1 MKTSRVSGQRGRL
14 VGWAVIATIAVAI
27 PLGCGGGSSSKK
39 KSSPALPVIQNING
53 SSDPASPASTAIE
66 INGLDFGS
74 APGEVHFT
82 DATDPSNVAIEIPVA
97 SAWSDFGIVVVVP
110 AAGCVGNFPIPGT
123 VAVTVVTAGGT
134 SNGIDLDF
142 VDTPSFSV
150 NTVTWMTTTPLPT
163 ALRGLG
169 TSPVRVDDVS
179 AYAVIAGGNDGS
191 AHLDLVYTYPLSPDG
206 TLGAW
211 RLEASSLPA
220 PRAYHGMVE
229 ANPGNA
235 PLINSADRFVYVLGG
250 QQDPLDA
257 PGGTD
262 TAFMARVDL
271 TNGSVGTWS
280 QTTTLPEPL
289 IGPTVTIYN
298 GHVYLIGGLRSDGT
312 PTDAVHSA
320 RIRSNGT
327 LEPWLQ
333 ATDPYPVP
341 ISFGRVFG
349 FGASIYVVG
358 GDPNGSMD
366 PSEQSGSGQ
375 SDVYYASA
383 RNGTVGA
390 WTAGSSTI
398 ARRKKHILWSAF
410 GQMISAEGI
419 YQGGPGSQVAERSSI
434 QPDGTISTWRGM
446 TGSNILP
453 IDVFNASAFVS
464 PIRVFGGAPRFMMF
478 GGELLAS
485 PAGQLSDAVYYNDA
499 P

>member
-1 MKTSRVSGQRGRL
+1 MRTRGERGYCSGL
-14 VGWAVIATIAVAI
+14 VGWAIIAAMAL
-27 PLGCGGGSSSKK
+27 PLACGGGSSSKK
-39 KSSPALPVIQNING
+39 KSSSPLPVIQNING

-82 DATDPSNVAIEIPVA
+82 DAADPSNVAIEIPVA

-110 AAGCVGNFPIPGT
+110 AAGSVGNFPIPGT

-134 SNGIDLDF
+134 SNGVDLDF

-150 NTVTWMTTTPLPT
+150 NNVTWMTTTPLSV

-169 TSPVRVDDVS
+169 ASPVRVDDIA
-179 AYAVIAGGNDGS
+179 AYVVVAGGNDGA
-191 AHLDLVYTYPLSPDG
+191 AHQDLVYTNPLAPDG
-206 TLGAW
+206 TLGAAW
-211 RLEASSLPA
+211 RLEANSLPA
-220 PRAYHGMVE
+220 PRAYHGMVQ

-235 PLINSADRFVYVLGG
+235 PLINSDDRFVYVLGG
-250 QQDPLDA
+250 QEDPLDA

-262 TAFMARVDL
+262 TAFMTRVDL

-280 QTTTLPEPL
+280 QTTALPEPL

-327 LEPWLQ
+327 LELWVQ

-349 FGASIYVVG
+349 FGASIYVIG
-358 GDPNGSMD
+358 GDPTGSMD
-366 PSEQSGSGQ
+366 PSEQGASGQ
-375 SDVYYASA
+375 SEVYYASA
-383 RNGTVGA
+383 RNGTVGT
-390 WTAGSSTI
+390 WTAGSGTI
-398 ARRKKHILWSAF
+398 ARRKKHILWSSF

-434 QPDGTISTWRGM
+434 QPDGSISPWRGM

-464 PIRVFGGAPRFMMF
+464 PIRVFGGAPRFLMF